1 MLKERPAPLPAL
13 LSTACAQV
21 HGHDFCSVAALPS
34 GLLGRH
40 MYASGSEEKVIR
52 VFEAP
57 RAFRDTLAMARGQPL
72 PSSSDGTGSGG
83 SGGGGGGG
91 PRGSAPLGALLPALG
106 LSNKAVY
113 QEEAAAAARGASADS
128 PAAAGGA
135 SGGGAAGVAGL
146 AGEAAHYPV
155 GPDMAPHSAPS
166 AVAGPPLEEHLS
178 QNTLW
183 PEVHKLYGHG
193 NDLYCL
199 AAGEQR
205 VDAGVWGW
213 AGWFW
218 VWEQLCCRRSRPHL
232 NFVLTLPLCLP
243 ADPLGQFVASA
254 CRAQSADTATI
265 WLWDTAR
272 WTGAAQLA
280 AHTLTGRVWGQLI
293 WKSGALAAD
302 TLGTC
307 LSALPAK

>member
-1 MLKERPAPLPAL
+1 MLTERPAPLPAL

-113 QEEAAAAARGASADS
+113 QEEAAAAAAGGASADS

-146 AGEAAHYPV
+146 AGEAAHYPE

-199 AAGEQR
+199 AAGAQR
-205 VDAGVWGW
+205 VDVWDLWLGQAGLGVG
-213 AGWFW
+213 ATLLSAQQTAS
-218 VWEQLCCRRSRPHL
+218 QLCADLAPLPACRPSWPVRC
-232 NFVLTLPLCLP
+232 VCLP
-243 ADPLGQFVASA
+243 RPV
-254 CRAQSADTATI
+254 CRH
-265 WLWDTAR
+265 R
-272 WTGAAQLA
+272 HHLA
-280 AHTLTGRVWGQLI
+280 VGHCQV
-293 WKSGALAAD
+293 D
-302 TLGTC
+302 
-307 LSALPAK
+307 